1 MLTDDNLEKLVT
13 MVNEE
18 LQSASCV
25 LKDQLDVIDAELK
38 DFRARLSPLY
48 NALGTGK
55 LGLDELAPRVREQK
69 SRQDELSKTRV
80 QVS

>member
-1 MLTDDNLEKLVT
+1 MLTGDNLEKLVT

-38 DFRARLSPLY
+38 DVSARLSITVSKP
-48 NALGTGK
+48 
-55 LGLDELAPRVREQK
+55 E
-69 SRQDELSKTRV
+69 SRTNIRAHTDNHNSCR
-80 QVS
+80 